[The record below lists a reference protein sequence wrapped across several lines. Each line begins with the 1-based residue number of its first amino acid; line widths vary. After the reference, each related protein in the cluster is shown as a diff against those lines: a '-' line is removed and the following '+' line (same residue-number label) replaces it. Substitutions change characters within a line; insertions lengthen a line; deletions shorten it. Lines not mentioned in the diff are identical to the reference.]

1 MQLSNDIKR
10 IAIGSFDG
18 MHVAHQVLAE
28 KVDALVIIE
37 RNGGYLTPGYKRS
50 WFTSKIC
57 CFYHF
62 DVIKS
67 LTPEAFVHMLS
78 TDFPALE
85 TIVVGYD
92 FHFGK
97 DKAGNAGM
105 LHTLSDKEVVIVD
118 EVSYEGIAIH
128 SRTIKTFLREGKIEM
143 ANRFLGRTYSIEGEV
158 IQGQGLGKKA
168 LVSTLNLAVKE
179 YQLPMEGVYATRT
192 FVEGEWLN
200 SVSFLGRRVTTDDS
214 YAVESHILDKE
225 IGAVKGKL
233 LLQFVDFIRPNKKFD
248 SLDALKKQI
257 LDDIGSAKKILATA
271 DISTSVSTEADYV
284 CLGDPEF

>member
-1 MQLSNDIKR
+1 LQLSNEIKR

-18 MHVAHQVLAE
+18 MHVAHQTLAE

-50 WFTSKIC
+50 RYTSKVC

-67 LTPEAFVHMLS
+67 LTPEAFVHKLID
-78 TDFPALE
+78 DFPSLE

-97 DKAGNAGM
+97 NKAGNAEM
-105 LHTLSDKEVVIVD
+105 LHRLSGKEVVIVD
-118 EVSYEGIAIH
+118 EVSYEDIAIH

-143 ANRFLGRTYSIEGEV
+143 ANKFLGRTYCIEGEV
-158 IQGQGLGKKA
+158 IRGQGLGKKE
-168 LVSTLNLAVKE
+168 LVPTLNLAVQE

-192 FVEGEWLN
+192 RIGGEWLY
-200 SVSFLGRRVTTDDS
+200 SVSFLGHRVTTDDS
-214 YAVESHILDKE
+214 YAVETHILDKE
-225 IGAVKGKL
+225 IGSVEAVL
-233 LLQFVDFIRPNKKFD
+233 ALEFVDFIRINQKFD
-248 SLDALKKQI
+248 SLDALKQQI
-257 LDDIGSAKKILATA
+257 QA
-271 DISTSVSTEADYV
+271 DIMRARDI
-284 CLGDPEF
+284 LQA